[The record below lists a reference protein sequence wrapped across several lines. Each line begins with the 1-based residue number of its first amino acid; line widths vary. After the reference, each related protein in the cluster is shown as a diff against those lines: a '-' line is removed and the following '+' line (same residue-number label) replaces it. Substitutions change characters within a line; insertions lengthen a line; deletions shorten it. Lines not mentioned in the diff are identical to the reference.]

1 MRVRDDGRKKEIEYQ
16 SKLSKED
23 VNEKSEYKGGRRI
36 HSYEELEKRE
46 FNEYYAQ
53 GNDED
58 ENSENEEKFD
68 SVKYLENAEIEGET
82 VKEREA
88 RLRRIYD
95 AQRAA
100 EKERKTKSRTN
111 KLNMTFGRVARIV
124 LVSAMTIG
132 VTILGVR
139 YEYLKEIKHPKE
151 YKLEDKYTGR
161 KAIEDWQMNLSK
173 FLVSGKDE
181 DDKKVSGML
190 EKLPTSS
197 GEDSVS
203 YLNMEKTY
211 ANSDEYKMKFF
222 DEIIKTIEYTPSE
235 VQAYDVY
242 GNLLLNDN
250 GNVVYRVSDVTDD
263 DEEVVLSYVDY
274 SAIEIDSKKVKS
286 MMEKEGLKLGD
297 PGYSSKLTNIFCK
310 YMVDLG
316 LENLPRKSEK
326 HIVSMVKGQ
335 TGDGLHNIYAVSQEE
350 DIFLDKLLFS
360 SNDFYKLLERFSLT
374 AAGGSVNPEW
384 ALWNELSDEEKEKT
398 KEPEK
403 VLSSL
408 SVSQDW
414 LDWLNSEDKEDEK
427 EPDKYNA
434 DYVISKTWCGAYYLQ
449 NEYMTVDENG
459 NLVRNAVGAQL
470 GDGTFEDPASL
481 NTEVLTVVRGNVKV
495 DDKIQVKEYPISVKM
510 VEYGVSE
517 DAIKWFESKDERN
530 RGKDVQSEIQYVYY
544 IFEVKNL
551 SDKTIRISD
560 NSSLSDENVN
570 LTKRTGKIYG
580 ITDSVILKPN
590 EVGRIESWSCS
601 VDLNKKYII
610 WGADFK
616 REKDVVWF
624 RKLAGDLEDT
634 SEEKGV
640 TLNRSRYKT
649 PGSDAD

>member
-1 MRVRDDGRKKEIEYQ
+1 M
-16 SKLSKED
+16 
-23 VNEKSEYKGGRRI
+23 
-36 HSYEELEKRE
+36 
-46 FNEYYAQ
+46 
-53 GNDED
+53 
-58 ENSENEEKFD
+58 
-68 SVKYLENAEIEGET
+68 
-82 VKEREA
+82 
-88 RLRRIYD
+88 
-95 AQRAA
+95 
-100 EKERKTKSRTN
+100 
-111 KLNMTFGRVARIV
+111 
-124 LVSAMTIG
+124 
-132 VTILGVR
+132 
-139 YEYLKEIKHPKE
+139 
-151 YKLEDKYTGR
+151 
-161 KAIEDWQMNLSK
+161 SK
-173 FLVSGKDE
+173 FLVSSTDENGK
-181 DDKKVSGML
+181 KQSGML
-190 EKLPTSS
+190 DKLPTST
-197 GEDSVS
+197 GEDGVS

-211 ANSDEYKMKFF
+211 ANGSDYKMKFF
-222 DEIIKTIEYTPSE
+222 DEILKTVEYTPGE
-235 VQAYDVY
+235 VEAYDIY
-242 GNLLLNDN
+242 GNLLLDDE

-263 DEEVVLSYVDY
+263 NEEVILSYVDY

-286 MMEKEGLKLGD
+286 LMEKEGLKLGD
-297 PGYSSKLTNIFCK
+297 PGYSSKLTNLFCK

-316 LENLPRKSEK
+316 LENLPRKNEK
-326 HIVSMVKGQ
+326 HVVSMVKGTAQ
-335 TGDGLHNIYAVSQEE
+335 DGVNSVYAVSQDE

-384 ALWNELSDEEKEKT
+384 TLWNELTDKEKKEKE
-398 KEPEK
+398 EPEK
-403 VLSSL
+403 IINTL
-408 SVSQDW
+408 SVSQNW
-414 LDWLNSEDKEDEK
+414 LDWLNSEDKDEEQ

-434 DYVISKTWCGAYYLQ
+434 DYVIGKTWCGAYYLQ